1 MKRTYAFSAAL
12 LVVALIIAACVA
24 APQPQ
29 SVRGFATPGDT
40 DLTNLV
46 VSGNTTIGGAL
57 TVTGQITGGS
67 FSPTTFSN
75 ADDLTANT
83 GNFTTTLKVAL
94 TPVARLSG
102 SAIDA
107 ATLKVA
113 ATPVALLQGSA
124 IDAATLK
131 VALTPVALLSGSTI
145 NGAALSVAGTPVA
158 VQLGALSAGNIVV
171 CGSTTVTGTATLPHG
186 LATPSFVNVSLAAD
200 ATGDCTYLSFT
211 NASATVTAKCWN
223 SALTPAPATTPVAV
237 NWCVNGKP

>member
-94 TPVARLSG
+94 TPVARLS
-102 SAIDA
+102 
-107 ATLKVA
+107 
-113 ATPVALLQGSA
+113 GSA